1 MVFILIIRQPPQKFI
16 IVIMYCQ
23 EKFFLMKNKPVTR
36 QTLSGILL
44 VRRPSPAKPDKQE
57 KTLFPTKGKS

>member
-1 MVFILIIRQPPQKFI
+1 MVFILIIRQPPKKFI
-16 IVIMYCQ
+16 IVIIYCQ
-23 EKFFLMKNKPVTR
+23 EKFFLMINKPVTR

-57 KTLFPTKGKS
+57 KTLFPTKEKS

>member
-1 MVFILIIRQPPQKFI
+1 
-16 IVIMYCQ
+16 MYCQ

-57 KTLFPTKGKS
+57 KTLFPAKGKS